1 MLRELRASSAVT
13 SGSSNT
19 RWRRIATT
27 SSQTLHPANSSP
39 QKNPT
44 KNNPPGAHTATAT
57 GIAISATMMRAGR
70 GVHCNQGRRTL
81 QLLADRPRAA
91 RCQRQHVRSANRAD
105 NANCG
110 THAVVDCIHI
120 AVDRLTRRLP
130 HVESDETVERKK
142 DGTGRKIRAESPDE
156 SGPEALQY
164 VSVLTFVD
172 CARDLEQRLR
182 GRRRPDW
189 TCQ

>member
-1 MLRELRASSAVT
+1 MRLIRGDGRVIEYALAPHNLDIKPSAAPGKQQSPEESDEEQSS
-13 SGSSNT
+13 G
-19 RWRRIATT
+19 
-27 SSQTLHPANSSP
+27 HPYGDSHRYRH
-39 QKNPT
+39 Q
-44 KNNPPGAHTATAT
+44 
-57 GIAISATMMRAGR
+57 RDDDEGR
-70 GVHCNQGRRTL
+70 QGVRCNQGRRTL

-91 RCQRQHVRSANRAD
+91 RYQRQHVRSANRAD

-120 AVDRLTRRLP
+120 AVDRLARRVP

-142 DGTGRKIRAESPDE
+142 DDTGRKIRAESPDE